1 MKAAAT
7 ALGFAFALLAG
18 PSAASAQQF
27 SADLVTDGGQAGPQT
42 QKVFISGNKV
52 RVETGD
58 ANGSILI
65 ADSGAGVAYM
75 MMPRQRL
82 YIETTNAAAIDMAR
96 LFHPSDPN
104 DPCAEWLKM
113 VADRG
118 PGATCGRVGDEDI
131 DGRHAV
137 KFEGV
142 SPEHERGFAWVDP
155 ALHFI
160 IKVESAGG
168 DTMALRNIE
177 EAQQPADLF
186 AVPADYRRVDP
197 EAGERAGAPAKR

>member
-1 MKAAAT
+1 MGRGRAIGLLVTAFFAA
-7 ALGFAFALLAG
+7 
-18 PSAASAQQF
+18 PAAAQQF
-27 SADLVTDGGQAGPQT
+27 SADLVTRDSEAAPQT
-42 QKVFISGNKV
+42 QKVFISGDKV

-65 ADSGAGVAYM
+65 ADSGAGIAFM
-75 MMPRQRL
+75 MMPHQRL
-82 YIETTNAAAIDMAR
+82 YIETRNAAAIDMAR

-118 PGATCGRVGDEDI
+118 PGATCTRVGDEVI
-131 DGRHAV
+131 DGRHTV

-155 ALHFI
+155 ALRFI
-160 IKVESAGG
+160 IRVEGAGG
-168 DTMALRNIE
+168 DAMSLQHIE
-177 EAQQPADLF
+177 EGPQPADLF
-186 AVPADYRRVDP
+186 AIPADFRKVDP
-197 EAGERAGAPAKR
+197 EAAKRQDAPAQR